1 MAQIPDFT
9 ALGARPTPTPSYR
22 RPLNDQSGEII
33 ARAGEGLGQSLE
45 QVGNDQYVRNTN
57 MARAQASNA
66 LLDHEIAVKTQGEQI
81 QQQVATGQLPYAQAR
96 QTYDDAVAKI
106 PTPQVPNLDPIGAEN
121 FQKGLKRTA
130 FTTGL
135 AIDQTVRV
143 AQQNDF
149 KDQFAANLDKLGKL
163 AGMPDAN
170 IEDINGR
177 AEAFKPLAREAGL
190 PAPFVDKTIQDF
202 KDRNWLNDA
211 TQRSMESK
219 DSMDGLKQLE
229 HDLTAK
235 DGFYAG
241 KLDTDK
247 RNAVLRSV
255 INDRLILENR
265 QLHEQDKREAKAQA
279 TLGRID
285 EQISSGI
292 PATPGMWQQWEGL
305 TKGTSVEGEFKQ
317 RIEDEGKVQEVLRQ
331 PVDQQVRYVQEQTQH
346 LQDSGGTLRDRA
358 NLMRLQTAVQQ
369 NVNLMQ
375 KAPLLF
381 AANRNGT
388 EVQPL
393 NLQGL
398 GQQEGNDQVTAQIH
412 DRMATLDALRKQYGS
427 AISTTP
433 LLPQEAGQLASQL
446 DQGTPGQKAQL
457 LTSLRGAFNDDNAY
471 QAAMRQIAPHSPV
484 TAIAGQMVGESSPAS
499 TPVWFDKNFAP
510 DLTTPQRILAGE
522 ALLNPTR
529 AEKAEEE
536 GGKGTIKTGMPM
548 PQDGGAA
555 GLRAD
560 FGRAAGDLF
569 RDRPQLADAHYAVFK
584 AAYAALL
591 AEKGDMKGLGDSALK
606 TQALKMSLGTTT
618 DFNGNTVSIPS
629 GMDPTRF
636 ESVVGSAVAD
646 AAKTMKAPADW
657 AARIRGYQL
666 REIGAVGSGRYE
678 LVNGN
683 APLVR
688 PDGKGPFL
696 IDLKAQYLPGTS
708 GANTKIAPPNAGNP
722 EPTPYEAA
730 VLAAHP
736 ELRPGSRP

>member
-9 ALGARPTPTPSYR
+9 ALGPRPTPTPSYR
-22 RPLNDQSGEII
+22 RPFTDESGQII
-33 ARAGEGLGQSLE
+33 AGAVGGLGQSLQ
-45 QVGNDQYVRNTN
+45 QVGNEQYAQNAN

-66 LLDHEIAVKTQGEQI
+66 LLDHEIAVKTQAQQI
-81 QQQVATGQLPYAQAR
+81 QQQVASGDLPYGQAR

-106 PTPQVPNLDPIGAEN
+106 PTPEIQNLDPAATEN
-121 FQKGLKRTA
+121 YQKGLKRNT

-135 AIDQTVRV
+135 AIDQTVKV

-163 AGMPDAN
+163 AGMPGAD
-170 IEDINGR
+170 IEDINGK
-177 AEAFKPLAREAGL
+177 AAAFAPLAREAGL
-190 PAPFVDKTIQDF
+190 PAPLVDKAIQDF
-202 KDRNWLNDA
+202 KDKNWLNDA
-211 TQRSMESK
+211 TQRSMEAK
-219 DSMDGLKQLE
+219 DDMGSLQQLQ
-229 HDLTAK
+229 HDLTAS

-247 RNAVLRSV
+247 RNLVLRSV
-255 INDRLILENR
+255 INDQLVLQNR
-265 QLHEQDKREAKAQA
+265 QEHEQDKREAKAQS

-292 PATPGMWQQWEGL
+292 PATPAMWEQWQGI
-305 TKGTSVEGEFKQ
+305 TKGTSAEGEFQQ
-317 RIEDEGKVQEVLRQ
+317 RIDDENKVQEVLRQ
-331 PVDQQVRYVQEQTQH
+331 PVDQQVKYVQDQTQH
-346 LQDSGGTLRDRA
+346 LEQNGGSLRDRA
-358 NLMRLQTAVQQ
+358 NLMRLSTAVNQ

-381 AANRNGT
+381 SANRNGT
-388 EVQPL
+388 EVAPL
-393 NLQGL
+393 NFQGV
-398 GQQEGNDQVTAQIH
+398 GTSDGNDAVTAQIH

-433 LLPQEAGQLASQL
+433 LLPQEAAQLSSQL
-446 DQGTPGQKAQL
+446 DQATPGQKAQL

-471 QAAMRQIAPHSPV
+471 QGAMRQIAPHSPV

-529 AEKAEEE
+529 GEKAEEE
-536 GGKGTIKTGMPM
+536 GGKGTIRTGMPM
-548 PQDGGAA
+548 PSDDGAA
-555 GLRAD
+555 GLRSD

-569 RDRPQLADAHYAVFK
+569 RDRPQLADAHFSVFK

-591 AEKGDMKGLGDSALK
+591 AEKGDMKGLGDSTLEKKAL
-606 TQALKMSLGTTT
+606 QMSLGTTST
-618 DFNGNTVSIPS
+618 FNGNTVSVPS
-629 GMDPTRF
+629 GMDPTHF
-636 ESVVGSAVAD
+636 EAHVQNAVAD
-646 AAKTMKAPADW
+646 AASTMKAPADW
-657 AARIRGYQL
+657 ADRIRGYQL
-666 REIGAVGSGRYE
+666 REIGSVGSGRYE

-688 PDGKGPFL
+688 PDGKGPFM
-696 IDLKAQYLPGTS
+696 IDLRNQYLPGTPAAQIKPPPARS
-708 GANTKIAPPNAGNP
+708 IADILGTVAPQMM
-722 EPTPYEAA
+722 
-730 VLAAHP
+730 
-736 ELRPGSRP
+736 SQ